1 MPPYAELRKT
11 NHFYYFIKFT
21 LNIYSMLFSVR
32 DPALLSIIVITI
44 VLSAAARPSGPG
56 TRSGREPPH
65 QTSFAVLTFDK

>member
-32 DPALLSIIVITI
+32 DHALLFIIMYDHHPI
-44 VLSAAARPSGPG
+44 S
-56 TRSGREPPH
+56 RS
-65 QTSFAVLTFDK
+65 

>member
-32 DPALLSIIVITI
+32 SCCSGLLG
-44 VLSAAARPSGPG
+44 AAARGSRPGPALVD
-56 TRSGREPPH
+56 PP
-65 QTSFAVLTFDK
+65 

>member
-32 DPALLSIIVITI
+32 DPALLAIIVITM
-44 VLSAAARPSGPG
+44 VL
-56 TRSGREPPH
+56 
-65 QTSFAVLTFDK
+65 